1 MKPAMSVHPRGY
13 GKHGIS
19 LLLPESQTGSSP
31 WIRETLGKGIAA
43 GILWRFI
50 PVDTGNTFSL
60 ALDVMPS
67 AVHPRGY
74 GKHDKLRRRRHPL
87 IGSSPWIRETRDPT
101 YGCNG
106 RPRFIPVD
114 TGNTQVATLAIDQ
127 TAVHPRGYG
136 KHTMR
141 VDESSLSHGSSP
153 WIRETQAVKY
163 ITSYFARFIPVDT
176 GNTQNQCHQ
185 RLPSAVHPRGYG
197 KHHVDGVPSMS

>member
-1 MKPAMSVHPRGY
+1 MDTGNTSAVIPMKPAMSVHPRGY

-19 LLLPESQTGSSP
+19 LLLPESQT
-31 WIRETLGKGIAA
+31 
-43 GILWRFI
+43 
-50 PVDTGNTFSL
+50 
-60 ALDVMPS
+60 
-67 AVHPRGY
+67 
-74 GKHDKLRRRRHPL
+74 
-87 IGSSPWIRETRDPT
+87 GSSPWIRETRDPT